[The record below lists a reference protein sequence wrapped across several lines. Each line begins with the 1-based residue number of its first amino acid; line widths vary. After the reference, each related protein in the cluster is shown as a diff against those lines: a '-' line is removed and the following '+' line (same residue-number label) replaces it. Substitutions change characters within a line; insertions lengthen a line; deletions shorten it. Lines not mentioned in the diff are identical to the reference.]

1 MPQSTVICFLL
12 LLAIAQ
18 TFSWQLSCWFGPK
31 VARQGLALSMS
42 KKGLTAVREKFGGRL
57 DLPSMTEEED
67 AFDFVSMDSLLSEV
81 GNEDFNPPTLGQVIR
96 GTVINL
102 DDNGALLEMGGKMSG
117 YLPLAEA
124 SLTPLK
130 HVNEILQLGQEVE
143 AEVIGKLKG
152 MPVVSIRATQIGSAW
167 EKVFQARAAE
177 ESFDVVVLDVNKG
190 GAICDAFGLQ
200 AFLPGSHFVGVPD
213 ESLIGQS
220 IKVKVLDVVEQE
232 GKLVV
237 SQKRTLFESLPDFK
251 RGIVIKGTVTG
262 LRDYGVFLELEG
274 GMAGLLHISQISYD
288 RVDKSLDKFF
298 SIGQEIKVMVLDYD
312 KATGKVAL
320 STKALEANPG
330 DMLKDMQAVF
340 ANAEETAL
348 RYNERM
354 ESERKAREEA
364 AKDIVAGLG
373 SAIQGSVS
381 GAGEGGL
388 GNVASVAES
397 IESILA
403 SIVNDNKA

>member
-1 MPQSTVICFLL
+1 MQ
-12 LLAIAQ
+12 
-18 TFSWQLSCWFGPK
+18 
-31 VARQGLALSMS
+31 
-42 KKGLTAVREKFGGRL
+42 
-57 DLPSMTEEED
+57 
-67 AFDFVSMDSLLSEV
+67 
-81 GNEDFNPPTLGQVIR
+81 
-96 GTVINL
+96 
-102 DDNGALLEMGGKMSG
+102 
-117 YLPLAEA
+117 
-124 SLTPLK
+124 
-130 HVNEILQLGQEVE
+130 
-143 AEVIGKLKG
+143 
-152 MPVVSIRATQIGSAW
+152 
-167 EKVFQARAAE
+167 
-177 ESFDVVVLDVNKG
+177 
-190 GAICDAFGLQ
+190 
-200 AFLPGSHFVGVPD
+200 
-213 ESLIGQS
+213 
-220 IKVKVLDVVEQE
+220 VKVLDVVEQE

-330 DMLKDMQAVF
+330 DMLKDMQTVF

-373 SAIQGSVS
+373 SAIQGSS